1 MKRVVGELL
10 DIKNIGVKRHVFTI
24 NNDEETHTNLNRKGV
39 YIISSNITSS
49 IIVIVYSVAAGT
61 PLSMISYIGNTI
73 GITND
78 KTIYVSSGNDGII
91 IKNNHNS
98 VINVVIRE
106 IFCE

>member
-1 MKRVVGELL
+1 MGGLL

-24 NNDEETHTNLNRKGV
+24 NNDEETHTNINRKGV

-49 IIVIVYSVAAGT
+49 IIVIVYSVGAGT
-61 PLSMISYIGNTI
+61 PLSMISCIGNTI